1 MRWGQAATEQ
11 IRGAFLGENRC
22 CGTFGGLNSAAG
34 VVSESR
40 ERVIWERSDY
50 SLPNLVVLL
59 LEPPPELDLLMEIM
73 DYPLPQR
80 RPG

>member
-1 MRWGQAATEQ
+1 
-11 IRGAFLGENRC
+11 LGRMVAVAPS
-22 CGTFGGLNSAAG
+22 GGLNSAAG
-34 VVSESR
+34 VVSEGR
-40 ERVIWERSDY
+40 ERAIWKRSDY

-59 LEPPPELDLLMEIM
+59 PEPPSALDLLMEIM